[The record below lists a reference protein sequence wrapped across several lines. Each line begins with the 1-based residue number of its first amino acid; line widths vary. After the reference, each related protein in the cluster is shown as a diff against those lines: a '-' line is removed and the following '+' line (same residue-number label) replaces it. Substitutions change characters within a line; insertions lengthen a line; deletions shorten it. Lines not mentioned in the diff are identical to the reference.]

1 METLRE
7 EEVLRLEEALLRKM
21 EERLTPL
28 MEQAARDAARMAMQR
43 LRLDMMAH
51 ISRHE
56 ETIQRLDRAESCL
69 RSLLS
74 QHSQCKDACG
84 RSCMFSHVQYKR
96 SHHRPHRSL
105 WTCDRKASTSECRPR
120 SFSQWLLGESSDRTC
135 RRQASPPSL
144 WVRAAVELPSPLTRF
159 YR

>member
-7 EEVLRLEEALLRKM
+7 EEVLRLEEALLKKM

-56 ETIQRLDRAESCL
+56 ETIQRLAKVALAADHL
-69 RSLLS
+69 
-74 QHSQCKDACG
+74 
-84 RSCMFSHVQYKR
+84 
-96 SHHRPHRSL
+96 
-105 WTCDRKASTSECRPR
+105 PR
-120 SFSQWLLGESSDRTC
+120 
-135 RRQASPPSL
+135 
-144 WVRAAVELPSPLTRF
+144 
-159 YR
+159 